1 MSGGSLAYCVLQ
13 SSMELID
20 IVSKIKS
27 LGLIAILRETRY
39 ALDIHEKD
47 ILKFFCSKR
56 KYLST
61 EI

>member
-1 MSGGSLAYCVLQ
+1 
-13 SSMELID
+13 MEVID

-27 LGLIAILRETRY
+27 LGLIVILRKTRY

-47 ILKFFCSKR
+47 TLKIFCSKR